1 MVILHIASIKN
12 NPLNGVCA
20 VVPQHIAAQQKLR
33 TTALL
38 NITNEPI
45 SGIKCQLT
53 YEKPFRL
60 CSFEQPFSRPDIVIF
75 HEIYHSDYMKIAK
88 ELVCNR
94 IPYVI
99 VPHGG
104 LAKEAQEIKKLKKLV
119 ANLFVFNR
127 FLKYAVA
134 IQCLSDK
141 ELANTRCRAKKFVGT
156 NGVSIPTA
164 QKQRF
169 GAVGATRFIYIG
181 RLEAR
186 TKGLDLML
194 EAVRLKSDFMQKNNC
209 RIYIYGP
216 DYNGRYAYLESL
228 IKEKDVGDFV
238 DLHHEVVG
246 YEKTNELLAS
256 DIFIQT
262 SRTEGM
268 PLGILEAMSYGV
280 PCLVTRGT
288 TLGELIKQNDAG
300 WMAETDAQSI
310 ANTIEIAVSQR
321 TTWIEKSR
329 RAVELVKRDFDW
341 EHVARQAITAY
352 DDLIEVIT
360 QG

>member
-1 MVILHIASIKN
+1 MVITL
-12 NPLNGVCA
+12 L
-20 VVPQHIAAQQKLR
+20 KLER
-33 TTALL
+33 
-38 NITNEPI
+38 
-45 SGIKCQLT
+45 
-53 YEKPFRL
+53 
-60 CSFEQPFSRPDIVIF
+60 
-75 HEIYHSDYMKIAK
+75 
-88 ELVCNR
+88 
-94 IPYVI
+94 
-99 VPHGG
+99 
-104 LAKEAQEIKKLKKLV
+104 
-119 ANLFVFNR
+119 
-127 FLKYAVA
+127 
-134 IQCLSDK
+134 
-141 ELANTRCRAKKFVGT
+141 
-156 NGVSIPTA
+156 
-164 QKQRF
+164 
-169 GAVGATRFIYIG
+169 
-181 RLEAR
+181 
-186 TKGLDLML
+186 
-194 EAVRLKSDFMQKNNC
+194 
-209 RIYIYGP
+209 
-216 DYNGRYAYLESL
+216 GRYAYLESL

-246 YEKTNELLAS
+246 YEKTNALLAS

-321 TTWIEKSR
+321 ATWIEKSR